1 MDIYIPSIKK
11 VIECYGDY
19 WHCNPKKYKSDY
31 YNKSLR
37 MTAKEKWDKDA
48 IKTNKLMSVGYDV
61 EIVWEN
67 SKKKLVHSTK
77 P

>member
-1 MDIYIPSIKK
+1 
-11 VIECYGDY
+11 
-19 WHCNPKKYKSDY
+19 
-31 YNKSLR
+31 

-48 IKTNKLMSVGYDV
+48 IKTDKLMLAGYGV

-77 P
+77 S